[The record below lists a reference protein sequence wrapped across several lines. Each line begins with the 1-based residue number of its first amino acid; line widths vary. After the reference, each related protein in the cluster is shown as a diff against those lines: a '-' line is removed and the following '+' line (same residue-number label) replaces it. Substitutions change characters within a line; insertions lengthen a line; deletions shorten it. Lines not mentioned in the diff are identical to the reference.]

1 MYAQIY
7 EFTDVIPSECRE
19 HIIIYF
25 NAVYENY
32 SGIYDNIELEMHEDT
47 EEDDESYID
56 NFTYIEEKILGK
68 NNTIVV
74 IFDEDDDDI
83 VCGFGLCTLDKNLYL
98 YYNCYSEIKYLKTI
112 LNELEIFIRENYSS
126 TDIEK
131 NNIYC
136 PTEDYDNM
144 DVKKLMYDCNY
155 HKIKISYTNKCYLS
169 SYAKALGDTI
179 DQEEY
184 FDIVDDKDKIKWV
197 FKNRDKYQFCIIPLD
212 NLKKCISLTDLDLYE
227 AHEILSCINDYGDL
241 ERYEAI
247 YCSLVKNIYKLDR
260 EMTLTEIIRK
270 NYLLLDAGHY
280 YYQENEITKK
290 YGLFNKQQYFLRF
303 VNKFEVKKYSKVE
316 LMKIIKKLLLIADTI
331 RGKENKLIVVK
342 KIYDLF
348 GENIWFLLSH
358 DKFLDGVINKINEF
372 SKEESQ
378 NVLDVVAELQYMKFL
393 KN

>member
-32 SGIYDNIELEMHEDT
+32 SGIYDNIGLEMYEDN
-47 EEDDESYID
+47 EIN
-56 NFTYIEEKILGK
+56 NFIYIEKRILGK
-68 NNTIVV
+68 NNTIIV
-74 IFDEDDDDI
+74 IFDEDDDI

-98 YYNCYSEIKYLKTI
+98 YHNCYSEIKYLKTI

-136 PTEDYDNM
+136 PCEDYGNM

-169 SYAKALGDTI
+169 SYAKAFGDTI

-184 FDIVDDKDKIKWV
+184 FDIVYDKDKIKWI
-197 FKNRDKYQFCIIPLD
+197 FKNNDKYQFCIMPLD

-227 AHEILSCINDYGDL
+227 AYEILRCIDDYGDL

-247 YCSLVKNIYKLDR
+247 YCSLVKNIYGLYR

-270 NYLLLDAGHY
+270 NYLLLDVGHY

-290 YGLFNKQQYFLRF
+290 YGLFNKQQYLLRL
-303 VNKFEVKKYSKVE
+303 VNKTEVKKYSKKE
-316 LMKIIKKLLLIADTI
+316 LVKIIKELLLII
-331 RGKENKLIVVK
+331 EKIHGMENKLIVVK

-348 GENIWFLLSH
+348 SENIWFLLSH
-358 DKFLDGVINKINEF
+358 DKFLDKVIDKIDEF
-372 SKEESQ
+372 SKEKS
-378 NVLDVVAELQYMKFL
+378 LKIRDMMAEQQYIKFL